1 MIKVIDSAE
10 TNCADMNRKTWAD
23 LCRVAAI
30 FGVVVIHACGTNFY
44 QFGKISTSDWL
55 SINLL
60 DSLVRCSVPLFVM
73 LSGALLLSPQDKPA
87 TPLQIIGRIR
97 KVAIPLLTWNV
108 AYLLYV
114 SHFTGQAIDWMSM
127 LRQVPMYHLWFVYM
141 IIGLYLLLP
150 VFQAVFA
157 AISKRSD
164 LQRYLLAL
172 WLVVTCVPV
181 YYPLP
186 ILALVQQTSL
196 LGYAGY
202 FLIGGIVAN
211 THQQSGK
218 TFFWVLV
225 YLAAVLVTFWLT
237 WHFSDA
243 RQSVDERAYLY
254 FSPNV
259 FLASLAAFILFTR
272 LSTALH
278 CTALDIRSRI
288 PRIFHACCGPGE
300 GAESS
305 LRLGTPDRG
314 RCSNRSSI
322 CFNFSVL
329 FGYCVATTAAT
340 QITGALGLT
349 NHAG

>member
-1 MIKVIDSAE
+1 ME
-10 TNCADMNRKTWAD
+10 TTKTDMNRKTWAD

-30 FGVVVIHACGTNFY
+30 FGVVVIHACGAGFY

-73 LSGALLLSPQDKPA
+73 LSGALLLSPQATPA

-114 SHFTGQAIDWMSM
+114 SHFTGQVIDWLSM
-127 LRQVPMYHLWFVYM
+127 FRQVPMYHLWFVYM

-150 VFQAVFA
+150 VLQAVFA
-157 AISKRSD
+157 VIAKRPD

-172 WLVVTCVPV
+172 WIVVTCVPV

-186 ILALVQQTSL
+186 ILALLQQTSL

-202 FLIGGIVAN
+202 FLMGGIVAN
-211 THQQSGK
+211 AYQRSGK
-218 TFFWVLV
+218 TLFWVLA

-237 WHFSDA
+237 WRFSDA
-243 RQSVDERAYLY
+243 AQSIDERAYIY

-259 FLASLAAFILFTR
+259 VLASWASFILFTRMQISGR

-278 CTALDIRSRI
+278 WIS
-288 PRIFHACCGPGE
+288 
-300 GAESS
+300 
-305 LRLGTPDRG
+305 DRA
-314 RCSNRSSI
+314 
-322 CFNFSVL
+322 FLVFFMHVVVL
-329 FGYCVATTAAT
+329 ERVQNQVA
-340 QITGALGLT
+340 ALGLPMPVAIQT
-349 NHAG
+349 VLVSALTFLLCLGIASLVRLLPQSRALLG

>member
-1 MIKVIDSAE
+1 MKGCCHFWCRGHSCVRNELLPVWQDIDPRLA
-10 TNCADMNRKTWAD
+10 
-23 LCRVAAI
+23 L
-30 FGVVVIHACGTNFY
+30 
-44 QFGKISTSDWL
+44 
-55 SINLL
+55 NLL

-114 SHFTGQAIDWMSM
+114 SHFTGQVIDWMSM

-150 VFQAVFA
+150 VLQAVFA
-157 AISKRSD
+157 AIAKRSD

-181 YYPLP
+181 YYPHP

-218 TFFWVLV
+218 TLFWVLV

-278 CTALDIRSRI
+278 WISNRAFLVFFMHVVVLERVQNQVSAWGLPIGVAVQTVLVSVLTFLFCLGIASL
-288 PRIFHACCGPGE
+288 
-300 GAESS
+300 
-305 LRLGTPDRG
+305 LRLLPKSR
-314 RCSNRSSI
+314 
-322 CFNFSVL
+322 VL
-329 FGYCVATTAAT
+329 
-340 QITGALGLT
+340 LG
-349 NHAG
+349 